1 VAGQTELKSCELYN
15 KEGGSIVAKPSK
27 TTTVKSKQFDFILAI
42 TVLIMLALGLVMVL
56 SASSPS
62 ALAKTDSSYTY
73 LIRQAQSAGVRFS
86 TYVYTIKGRL

>member
-1 VAGQTELKSCELYN
+1 M
-15 KEGGSIVAKPSK
+15 KEGGSIVAKPSR
-27 TTTVKSKQFDFILAI
+27 TTVKSKQFDFILAI